1 MTYKQANLPPILK
14 KIQQFSADLQP
25 QGLNLTA
32 EETKSLEVLISYLQ
46 DPSNSQN
53 NAKERQEGLS
63 VIKKIMTSWPY
74 EKRFPG
80 EIIFTTSRGNLRS
93 AIRS

>member
-1 MTYKQANLPPILK
+1 MTYEQSNLPPILK

-25 QGLNLTA
+25 QGLDLTA

-46 DPSNSQN
+46 DPFHSQN

-80 EIIFTTSRGNLRS
+80 ETIS
-93 AIRS
+93 